1 MTFEE
6 LKSLI
11 AENLSV
17 DEDKITPAS
26 KLIDDLEADSLSIVE
41 LHMAIED
48 ETGVSIPDEEVE
60 KLVTVQDVMD
70 AIARHQD

>member
-70 AIARHQD
+70 AIARHQA

>member
-17 DEDKITPAS
+17 DEEKITPEA

-48 ETGVSIPDEEVE
+48 EAGVSIPDEEIE

-70 AIARHQD
+70 AITRHQA

>member
-17 DEDKITPAS
+17 DEEKITPEA

-48 ETGVSIPDEEVE
+48 EASVSIPDEEIE

-70 AIARHQD
+70 AIARHQA

>member
-26 KLIDDLEADSLSIVE
+26 KQIDDLEADSLSIVE

-70 AIARHQD
+70 AIARHQA